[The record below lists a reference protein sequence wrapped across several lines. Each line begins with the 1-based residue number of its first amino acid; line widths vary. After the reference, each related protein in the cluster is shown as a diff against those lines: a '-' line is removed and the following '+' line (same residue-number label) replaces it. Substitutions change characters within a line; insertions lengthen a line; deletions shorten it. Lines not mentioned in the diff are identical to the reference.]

1 MPKANQNPL
10 AKRGLSS
17 NTVLTALV
25 LVVAVVVIGGVLLF
39 KDGDSGAAK
48 GDVPPEV
55 LRPPESHT
63 LTEVQDSKVTV
74 VEFLDYQCPACAQYY
89 RNITKQIEQ
98 DYADRITFVVR
109 NFPLDMHPL
118 AKPAARA
125 AEAAGM
131 QGKFNEMYHALF
143 DNYQSWAVDES
154 GQTSSDLQRAQSQF
168 DAFAEQIGLDLDQF
182 HNDMDSQAV
191 RQRIEKDQADGGE
204 AGVDSTPTLFV
215 NGSKFEPSAQ
225 SYQEVDKQ
233 LRSELDEALDS

>member
-1 MPKANQNPL
+1 MPKTNKNPL

-17 NTVLTALV
+17 NTVMTAIV

-48 GDVPPEV
+48 GNVPPEV
-55 LRPPESHT
+55 LHPADSHT
-63 LTEVQDSKVTV
+63 LTEVQDSKVTM

-89 RNITKQIEQ
+89 QNITKQIEQ
-98 DYADRITFVVR
+98 DYADRVTFVVR

-125 AEAAGM
+125 AEAAAM

-143 DNYQSWAVDES
+143 DNYQSWALDQS

-168 DAFAEQIGLDLDQF
+168 DGFAEQIGLDLEQF
-182 HNDMDSQAV
+182 HQDMDSQAV
-191 RQRIEKDQADGGE
+191 QQRIEKDMADGAE
-204 AGVDSTPTLFV
+204 AGVESTPTLFV
-215 NGSKFEPSAQ
+215 NGSKFEPTAQ
-225 SYQEVDKQ
+225 SYEEVDKQ
-233 LRSELDEALDS
+233 LRSELDEALGS